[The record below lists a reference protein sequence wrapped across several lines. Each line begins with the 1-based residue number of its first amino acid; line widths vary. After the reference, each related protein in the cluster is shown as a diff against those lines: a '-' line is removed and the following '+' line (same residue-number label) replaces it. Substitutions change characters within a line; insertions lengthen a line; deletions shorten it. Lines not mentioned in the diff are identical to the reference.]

1 MNEPHWTQ
9 ILSALLMPTI
19 AVFGSLLA
27 YKQWKT
33 SQKKLKMDLF
43 EKRYSIYKA
52 TNEFILSSMGCGQ
65 VDDKHLFKFRS
76 ATKEAKWILNSDIA
90 TYLDEQIWSEAI
102 DLQTLK
108 AELEGMPVGSE
119 RTENVQ
125 KQREVKDNLQSQIKI
140 LDKKFSPF
148 LTLGH

>member
-19 AVFGSLLA
+19 AVFGTLLA
-27 YKQWKT
+27 HKQWRT
-33 SQKKLKMDLF
+33 SHKKLKMDLF

-52 TNEFILSSMGCGQ
+52 TNDFILSTMSSGQ
-65 VDDKHLFKFRS
+65 VNDEHLFKFRS

-108 AELEGMPVGSE
+108 AELEGEPVGLE
-119 RTENVQ
+119 RTENVRN
-125 KQREVKDNLQSQIKI
+125 QRKIKDNLLSQIKI